1 MKVCTALYIV
11 YVVLFIS
18 LFRYFIELVKTVN
31 LDFRAGLRDQ
41 LEVWGLVRCEIE
53 VLYECVYHYAAA
65 HHSLDPFQSQV
76 YRIFGHTVVF
86 YPTDS
91 LVDFYTS
98 YDVMTLIDTFKVV

>member
-65 HHSLDPFQSQV
+65 HILW
-76 YRIFGHTVVF
+76 IFFNHRCTEYLGIQLCF
-86 YPTDS
+86 IPPT
-91 LVDFYTS
+91 LLLTS
-98 YDVMTLIDTFKVV
+98 IHHMMS